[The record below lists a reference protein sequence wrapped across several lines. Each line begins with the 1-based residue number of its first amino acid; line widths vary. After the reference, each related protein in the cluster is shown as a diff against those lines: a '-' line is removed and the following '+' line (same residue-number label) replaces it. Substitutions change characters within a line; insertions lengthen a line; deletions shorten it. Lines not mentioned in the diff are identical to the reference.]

1 MYEKYSEDMFKYIDG
16 EYVIAIKD
24 KNRIILARD
33 KIGNEQMYYMK
44 KENILYYSSNLKF
57 FINNNYEKR
66 LRKDIIQE
74 FLTYSYIA
82 APNTILYNVYKLE
95 PGSIIIYDKSEIKNI
110 RYYNIVDFY
119 KRKKRK
125 SRTFVECKKELK
137 KELEASIKNEI
148 QHNRIYGSFLSGG
161 IDSTLVTAIARK
173 YMDKP
178 LETFTIGFHDLKFDE
193 AQYAKEISDYLKCNY
208 NVKYIDRSDTEII
221 VETILEVY
229 DEPFADPSQI
239 PTIILNE
246 FAKEKGISEIF
257 VGDGADQLFCGSNIY
272 NKVRKILFD
281 KIRRQYRVKKNF
293 IDVKKSIR
301 YKNYYKAFKEIRTNR
316 SIFEINNF
324 LPNRLLNKIQKVA
337 DNYNLKLIKP
347 FVNTRVV
354 EESCKIPLK
363 YKFFNNEKKYILK
376 EIVYDFVP
384 KKYLDRPKHGFGIPI
399 KEWLLEEAVYSE
411 IIRVSSKEFL
421 NEQKMFD
428 ANKVERFILNYSN
441 TKFEADA
448 YILWSFYIFQRWYEK
463 YIKK

>member
-16 EYVIAIKD
+16 EYAIAIKD

-44 KENILYYSSNLKF
+44 KDNILYYSSNLKF

-95 PGSIIIYDKSEIKNI
+95 PGTIIIYDKSEIKNI
-110 RYYNIVDFY
+110 RYYNIVNFY

-125 SRTFVECKKELK
+125 SRSFLECKENLK
-137 KELEASIKNEI
+137 KELETSIKSEI

-173 YMDKP
+173 YTDKP
-178 LETFTIGFHDLKFDE
+178 LETFTIGFHDLKFNE
-193 AQYAKEISDYLKCNY
+193 AQYAKEISDYLKCNH
-208 NVKYIDRSDTEII
+208 NVKYIDKNDTEII
-221 VETILEVY
+221 VEKILEIY

-239 PTIILNE
+239 PTIILHR
-246 FAKEKGISEIF
+246 FAKENGISEIF

-272 NKVRKILFD
+272 NKVRNILFD

-293 IDVKKSIR
+293 INVKKSIR
-301 YKNYYKAFKEIRTNR
+301 YKSCYNSFKGIRTNR

-324 LPNRLLNKIQKVA
+324 LPNRLLNKIQRVA
-337 DNYNLKLIKP
+337 DNFNLKLIKP
-347 FVNTRVV
+347 FVNTSVI
-354 EESCKIPLK
+354 EESCSIPLK
-363 YKFFNNEKKYILK
+363 YKFFNKEKKYILK

-384 KKYLDRPKHGFGIPI
+384 KEYLDRPKHGFGIPI
-399 KEWLLEEAVYSE
+399 QKWILEEGIYSE
-411 IIRVSSKEFL
+411 ILRVSSKEFL
-421 NEQKMFD
+421 NEQKIFD
-428 ANKVERFILNYSN
+428 VEKVEKFILNYFN
-441 TKFEADA
+441 TKLEADA